1 MRNNKVITCI
11 SASLYKKIVQEKYR
25 LRLMESKK
33 IKSRRN
39 IITMVEAS
47 NSLAR
52 RLN

>member
-1 MRNNKVITCI
+1 MRSNKVITCI
-11 SASLYKKIVQEKYR
+11 STSLYRKIVQEKER
-25 LRLMESKK
+25 LRLKEKNK
-33 IKSRRN
+33 IKSRRK